1 MLVVKGSLKF
11 QGNPDVNALFVQR
24 FKSFFGISQKKP
36 ESFIRLHPPIATD
49 IVPAGRQSRCHDLLG
64 LLNPTKPLL
73 MLLGTPFP
81 TVTSQNLCCGKKGAF
96 SLTPP
101 SCSDLNLRRGL
112 SLSNKRWNT
121 DLQTFTS
128 AKDNQTDWL
137 THHVWVWKAFK
148 VVCALKLLLATAF
161 FFFWIEKK
169 QANYGA
175 LETNASDWS

>member
-11 QGNPDVNALFVQR
+11 QGNPDVNGLFVQR

-49 IVPAGRQSRCHDLLG
+49 IVPADCHAVTTCWDSWIQQSHC
-64 LLNPTKPLL
+64 N
-73 MLLGTPFP
+73 
-81 TVTSQNLCCGKKGAF
+81 VTWNTFSNCDMSNLCCGKKGAF
-96 SLTPP
+96 TLTPP
-101 SCSDLNLRRGL
+101 SCTDLNLRRGL

-161 FFFWIEKK
+161 FFFWIENK